1 MNKIVAALI
10 ALFMLVAFSPLMGSF
25 EGRTHY
31 SMAGGRYSEFGLY
44 PALVNDTSLPAGAN
58 LSPEL
63 LSAGAGAPDM
73 WRQYPYFIDRAHN
86 QTYTRDQGVYWLA
99 MAAKARQNN
108 AWDNVSY
115 FLGIA
120 SHYWLDAV
128 TIPHHDNAMAYFE
141 SIYGSDQGYNA
152 WYDLHNHF
160 ESQAYYYEVLLSRDN
175 YRDPSN
181 VNLQDYI
188 NNVAMPILN
197 DFIRKTKGPSLDNK
211 DGWLFEWADG
221 SSSSEDYIRKTL
233 DYGGVHVEVMFPR
246 DCQLT
251 KSCVDLAALLL
262 YNACVRVLDNVPDS
276 VDDLISQYR
285 PI

>member
-1 MNKIVAALI
+1 MKKIVAALI
-10 ALFMLVAFSPLMGSF
+10 ALLMLVAFSPLMGSF

-31 SMAGGRYSEFGLY
+31 SMAGDRYSEFGLCH
-44 PALVNDTSLPAGAN
+44 ALVNDTSLPAGEN

-73 WRQYPYFIDRAHN
+73 WSWPPYLIDRAPN

-141 SIYGSDQGYNA
+141 IALKCLAQRTDFG
-152 WYDLHNHF
+152 
-160 ESQAYYYEVLLSRDN
+160 
-175 YRDPSN
+175 
-181 VNLQDYI
+181 
-188 NNVAMPILN
+188 VATRSLTA
-197 DFIRKTKGPSLDNK
+197 RKP
-211 DGWLFEWADG
+211 A
-221 SSSSEDYIRKTL
+221 RK
-233 DYGGVHVEVMFPR
+233 
-246 DCQLT
+246 
-251 KSCVDLAALLL
+251 A
-262 YNACVRVLDNVPDS
+262 
-276 VDDLISQYR
+276 
-285 PI
+285 